1 MEHGWFNYKGN
12 VVIINDMIA
21 EILERKLI
29 KLFESLDDDQLQL
42 ELELTL

>member
-1 MEHGWFNYKGN
+1 
-12 VVIINDMIA
+12 MIA

-29 KLFESLDDDQLQL
+29 MLFESLDDDQLQL